1 MNKTLIVVI
10 GVMLT
15 SRAAVAAS
23 IPAACEAAKQQ
34 EAGALRQCLHK
45 AEQKLVTSGDP
56 GTYGAA
62 VDKCTGKFSAKWQ
75 LAEEKAIAKGG
86 SCPSVADAS
95 NVESS
100 ITANVA
106 YVTTALDTGDTTR
119 LGCGNGV
126 VDPGED
132 CDLGPSFGGATCAS
146 ASGGTLRHR
155 YARLRHRLRARHERL
170 QALSR
175 AARGR
180 LLLAVR
186 CDRTL
191 LRRHLRRVRPRVRP
205 GDRVLRRRERQQ
217 CKVCHGARRAR
228 RAPEHYREQ
237 WTARRRLLV
246 RRERRGRFRDIRTT
260 TSGTHYTSVRA
271 RARAGDGSRRRRWAR
286 ARSTRSPRG
295 PRLRHPR
302 SARTRRACCRSG
314 VSTPSLASGDCRAGR
329 RRRAPRDLRRSRPCS
344 CRKSGSAV
352 RAVGAAAAR
361 DRG

>member
-146 ASGGTLRHR
+146 ASGGTLDIGTLACDTDCALDTSACKHCPGQLVGGYCWLYGATGLSCDDTCAGYGLAYDPATGF
-155 YARLRHRLRARHERL
+155 YAGASGNNAKCVTVLD
-170 QALSR
+170 ALGVPPSTIANSGPP
-175 AARGR
+175 AAGCSYV
-180 LLLAVR
+180 ASV
-186 CDRTL
+186 
-191 LRRHLRRVRPRVRP
+191 
-205 GDRVLRRRERQQ
+205 
-217 CKVCHGARRAR
+217 A
-228 RAPEHYREQ
+228 
-237 WTARRRLLV
+237 
-246 RRERRGRFRDIRTT
+246 GRFRDIRTT
-260 TSGTHYTSVRA
+260 TSGTHYTSVR
-271 RARAGDGSRRRRWAR
+271 
-286 ARSTRSPRG
+286 
-295 PRLRHPR
+295 
-302 SARTRRACCRSG
+302 RACACR
-314 VSTPSLASGDCRAGR
+314 
-329 RRRAPRDLRRSRPCS
+329 
-344 CRKSGSAV
+344 
-352 RAVGAAAAR
+352 
-361 DRG
+361 